1 MGKSSSRSFGKLKT
15 ALITAPVIS
24 YFNRSK
30 DTILTVDAS
39 PVGVSGVLAQQ
50 SNGTDEYHVMAYAS
64 RAFTAV
70 EKSYFQTEKEALSIV
85 WAIEN
90 FHLYLLGHSSH

>member
-39 PVGVSGVLAQQ
+39 PVGISGILAKQ
-50 SNGTDEYHVMAYAS
+50 SKGTDEYHVLAYAS
-64 RAFTAV
+64 RALTAV
-70 EKSYFQTEKEALSIV
+70 EKRYSQIEKEALSIV
-85 WAIEN
+85 WA
-90 FHLYLLGHSSH
+90 